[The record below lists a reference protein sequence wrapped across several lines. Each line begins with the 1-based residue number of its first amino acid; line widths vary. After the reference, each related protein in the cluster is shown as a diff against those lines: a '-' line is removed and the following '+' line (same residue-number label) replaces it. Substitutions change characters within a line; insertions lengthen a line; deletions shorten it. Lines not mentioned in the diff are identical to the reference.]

1 MFISPVINAVYVRR
15 CIGALLFVFVF
26 ALPFHFHPPSD
37 ISQLTQECSC
47 YLSGRTQ
54 LGPTPAP
61 VTLAPF
67 YEAIVL
73 PPSGAE
79 APALAVVHSE
89 SARSPPVAV

>member
-1 MFISPVINAVYVRR
+1 MSFTPLIKNGCLRR
-15 CIGALLFVFVF
+15 CIGVVLFVFVF
-26 ALPFHFHPPSD
+26 TLPFHFHRPSD
-37 ISQLTQECSC
+37 ISQITQECSC

-61 VTLAPF
+61 VVLAPG

-79 APALAVVHSE
+79 APASVAVHPE
-89 SARSPPVAV
+89 LARSPPVAV